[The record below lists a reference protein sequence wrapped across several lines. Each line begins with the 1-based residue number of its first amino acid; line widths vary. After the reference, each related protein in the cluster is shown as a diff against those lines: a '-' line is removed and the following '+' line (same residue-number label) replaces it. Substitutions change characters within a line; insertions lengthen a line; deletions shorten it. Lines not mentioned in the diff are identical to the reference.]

1 MMRLVLDETEKGR
14 ARQERARI
22 EDQLGW
28 KEAAAW
34 ETRQKSIQNP
44 TWDFDKGEL
53 KLYDRAT
60 TEFGFTP
67 NEARG
72 LVLNQRQNNFQNSM
86 MRLVLD
92 ETEKGRARQER
103 ARIED
108 QLGWKEAAAWDNRQ
122 KSIQNPTW
130 DFDKSELRLYDK
142 LTANYRPPQQRTGGR
157 QIMMPRQMQDVRY
170 TIVLPRENIRPTKK
184 VANKAQIREAK
195 QLSAVTSV
203 IVGQNPD
210 DERKSRRISLPGIE
224 VSQEIGKKTL
234 NIADQIL
241 NVNTTEQT
249 PRTAAILRQDVV
261 PVNRVN
267 NATITTPIEV
277 AVTRQDIMPVTR
289 VDNIN
294 RTIAIPK
301 VPRRPRI
308 PIPPRRRR
316 RTDRTDD
323 PLGGFR
329 RIRVENIE
337 HLSILD
343 PLEAL
348 GIGSMTNRS
357 RKKAQPKTTYYEYG
371 GGYHAE
377 PPGADYLG
385 LVIPKQR
392 SKSRKQASKK
402 RGRR

>member
-1 MMRLVLDETEKGR
+1 MMPRQMQDAEYTIVFPKGNIKPPKQVTTK
-14 ARQERARI
+14 AA
-22 EDQLGW
+22 DQ
-28 KEAAAW
+28 
-34 ETRQKSIQNP
+34 QNLLMMEP
-44 TWDFDKGEL
+44 
-53 KLYDRAT
+53 
-60 TEFGFTP
+60 
-67 NEARG
+67 RG
-72 LVLNQRQNNFQNSM
+72 
-86 MRLVLD
+86 
-92 ETEKGRARQER
+92 
-103 ARIED
+103 
-108 QLGWKEAAAWDNRQ
+108 
-122 KSIQNPTW
+122 
-130 DFDKSELRLYDK
+130 
-142 LTANYRPPQQRTGGR
+142 TAGR

-170 TIVLPRENIRPTKK
+170 TIVFPKENIKPPKK

-210 DERKSRRISLPGIE
+210 DERKSRRISLPGIG

-377 PPGADYLG
+377 PPGAEYLG

-402 RGRR
+402 RRRT